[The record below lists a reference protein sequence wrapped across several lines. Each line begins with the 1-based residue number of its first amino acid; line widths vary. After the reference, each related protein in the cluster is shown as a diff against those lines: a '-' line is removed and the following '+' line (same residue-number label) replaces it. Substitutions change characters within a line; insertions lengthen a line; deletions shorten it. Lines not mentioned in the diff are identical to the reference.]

1 MKNIYLLIL
10 LFFAPIVALGYGLGF
25 YDSEQPIN
33 ERTSYSVFGDNKIE
47 YKEFFGLSFDVTL
60 SQPVE
65 IGYICRIK
73 TVARN
78 DSVIYNLF
86 FDKRGDDFLFR
97 FNQEGKAVLMSLP
110 CNRRQLLCNHWF
122 GVSIRFDLK
131 SHAIRM
137 KIGDNEASVHVP
149 SLPGSIQPSVT
160 FGRSDY
166 QIDVPTM
173 AVNNVRIEGSTP
185 FVFAL
190 DECEGTEVHDTAGR
204 VVGHVEN
211 PVWLINSAYHWKQEV
226 ALPQMRGAGYAYDMQ
241 MHSFKFFNADT
252 LVTFTPATHRTEVR
266 RLAQRCPVSLFLAG
280 AFVHPDDGRLY
291 AYEVY
296 AKDDHTAP
304 MMASL
309 DPVTL
314 AWRTEIV
321 PPLRMQ
327 LHHHDFTYNSRT
339 GNYVLFGGFGNQ
351 FFSNTFYR
359 YMPGAPAWDTVSAP
373 SGPHISP
380 RYFTATGLS
389 PDNKHLYIFGGMGN
403 ESGEQIVGRKY
414 FYDLYRVDIDCNR
427 VEKLWE
433 LHGEVPHTVP
443 ARGLAVVDDSTF
455 FVLRYPESKS
465 ASYLKLYKFSI
476 KDGSYEVLGDSIPIQ
491 SDKIITNARLYHD
504 RSEGKFYVAVQESSD
519 DASSRLTVYSLT
531 YPPLSATRYAEIDT
545 SDNTKT
551 SRWWT
556 VAIAMSIV
564 VVGAIIYLVWRYRRA
579 SRARAMVVETVV
591 SEPVAPER
599 QRRPD
604 SMYLFG
610 EFEAIDSRGRNVS
623 HLFTS
628 RLHAIMCL
636 ILQYSDGEGI
646 RSSVLGSMIWPDKPK
661 DKVKNSRGVALN
673 NLRKILA
680 DFQGISLVHDNSCFR
695 FESAEPF
702 YCDYLRCMELA
713 ADEALQTQ
721 HRGEFIE
728 ILSRGK
734 FLQGFDD
741 PIFDDIKHSLETTL
755 ETAILKQVKMTFAA
769 AQHRECLNLV
779 AAALNIDPTNDSALA
794 YGVRSAIAIGQEKE
808 ARRMYRRYEEEYLR
822 TNGSTLPHTYEDFV
836 NKN

>member
-1 MKNIYLLIL
+1 M
-10 LFFAPIVALGYGLGF
+10 
-25 YDSEQPIN
+25 
-33 ERTSYSVFGDNKIE
+33 
-47 YKEFFGLSFDVTL
+47 
-60 SQPVE
+60 
-65 IGYICRIK
+65 
-73 TVARN
+73 
-78 DSVIYNLF
+78 
-86 FDKRGDDFLFR
+86 
-97 FNQEGKAVLMSLP
+97 
-110 CNRRQLLCNHWF
+110 
-122 GVSIRFDLK
+122 
-131 SHAIRM
+131 
-137 KIGDNEASVHVP
+137 
-149 SLPGSIQPSVT
+149 
-160 FGRSDY
+160 
-166 QIDVPTM
+166 
-173 AVNNVRIEGSTP
+173 
-185 FVFAL
+185 
-190 DECEGTEVHDTAGR
+190 
-204 VVGHVEN
+204 
-211 PVWLINSAYHWKQEV
+211 
-226 ALPQMRGAGYAYDMQ
+226 
-241 MHSFKFFNADT
+241 
-252 LVTFTPATHRTEVR
+252 
-266 RLAQRCPVSLFLAG
+266 
-280 AFVHPDDGRLY
+280 
-291 AYEVY
+291 
-296 AKDDHTAP
+296 
-304 MMASL
+304 
-309 DPVTL
+309 
-314 AWRTEIV
+314 
-321 PPLRMQ
+321 
-327 LHHHDFTYNSRT
+327 
-339 GNYVLFGGFGNQ
+339 
-351 FFSNTFYR
+351 
-359 YMPGAPAWDTVSAP
+359 
-373 SGPHISP
+373 
-380 RYFTATGLS
+380 
-389 PDNKHLYIFGGMGN
+389 
-403 ESGEQIVGRKY
+403 
-414 FYDLYRVDIDCNR
+414 
-427 VEKLWE
+427 
-433 LHGEVPHTVP
+433 
-443 ARGLAVVDDSTF
+443 
-455 FVLRYPESKS
+455 
-465 ASYLKLYKFSI
+465 
-476 KDGSYEVLGDSIPIQ
+476 LGDSIPIQ

-564 VVGAIIYLVWRYRRA
+564 VVGGVIYLVWRYRRA
-579 SRARAMVVETVV
+579 SRARAMVVETVA

-610 EFEAIDSRGRNVS
+610 EFEAIDSRGRDVS

-636 ILQYSDGEGI
+636 ILQHSDGEGI

-713 ADEALQTQ
+713 ADEALLTQ